1 MGVWLETHKHAVGE
15 SLNESLEHQRAQVV
29 LFHEILALVEN
40 KDVHLE
46 EFIRGMILDPLRI

>member
-1 MGVWLETHKHAVGE
+1 MWLEIHKHAVGE